1 MRTLRIL
8 ALIAV
13 GVSCHLDKLL
23 NGGGGAVQ
31 PLSKG
36 TPVGLAFS
44 SLPRAPRAGP
54 LGPVQVSVVDSG
66 GQPVAGADS
75 ITVTVALAS
84 NPAGTTLQG
93 RLDTH
98 PARGVATFSDLRLD
112 RATSGYALTA
122 AANGLPSVTSDTF
135 AVVPGP
141 AAQLTF
147 TVGPSAV
154 SQGAVVAPPVVVT
167 AFDSLDNA
175 ATDFTGDVRLV
186 LRQNGTVV
194 NGALSGG
201 TATAVA
207 GVATFANLRINNA
220 GAAYTLAAA
229 FGGAAPLAESA
240 PFTVTPPGPP
250 PPPSGDLAVTTTTTG
265 SNLPSGYTVTVDGTS
280 VRAIGASASVTISQV
295 PAGSHRVGLGDVPT
309 TCAVTGDNPQTVTV
323 PAAGTARGDFV
334 ITCGAPPPP
343 PPPRPG
349 PYLLF
354 TDEPVITQA
363 GQPMNIVRVTTYDAA
378 GNQFRYL
385 GDVTISIGFNPSGGT
400 LTGGGTITMDP
411 GLGGVVQWERLSID
425 KPGFGYTLHA
435 TSPGMI
441 EAFSDPLDIT
451 AGPPPSPNGADG
463 LGIFGQQPTTTRAGD
478 LIVPIRIGALGPP
491 NGSVITAYTGPVWI
505 SLGTNPG
512 GATLTGTRRLM
523 VVNGFVT
530 FSDLRIDKP
539 GSGYILR
546 ATAWPLNYTLSVPF
560 TVVP

>member
-23 NGGGGAVQ
+23 NGGGGTAR
-31 PLSKG
+31 PLSHG
-36 TPVGLAFS
+36 TPVGLVFS

-66 GQPVAGADS
+66 DQPVAGADS
-75 ITVTVALAS
+75 ITVTIALA
-84 NPAGTTLQG
+84 NPAGATLRG
-93 RLDTH
+93 TPNAH
-98 PARGVATFSDLRLD
+98 PARGIATFSDLRLD

-122 AANGLPSVTSDTF
+122 AASGLPSVTSDTF
-135 AVVPGP
+135 TVVPGP

-147 TVGPSAV
+147 TVEPGDV
-154 SQGAVVAPPVVVT
+154 TQGDVVAPPVVVT

-175 ATDFTGDVRLV
+175 ATDFTGVVRLV
-186 LRQNGTVV
+186 LRQGGSVV

-201 TATAVA
+201 TETAAVA
-207 GVATFANLRINNA
+207 GVATFANLRINNV
-220 GAAYTLAAA
+220 GSGYTLAAA
-229 FGGAAPLAESA
+229 FGSAAPLAESGQ
-240 PFTVTPPGPP
+240 FNVKPPGPP
-250 PPPSGDLAVTTTTTG
+250 PPPTGDLAITTTTTG
-265 SNLPSGYTVTVDGTS
+265 SNLPSGYTITVDGTS
-280 VRAIGASASVTISQV
+280 ARTIGASASVTINQV
-295 PAGSHRVGLGDVPT
+295 PAGTHRVGLGDVPT
-309 TCAVTGDNPQTVTV
+309 TCAVTGANPLSVNV
-323 PAAGTARGDFV
+323 PADGTARGDFV

-343 PPPRPG
+343 PPPVAGAR
-349 PYLLF
+349 LRF

-385 GDVTISIGFNPSGGT
+385 GDVTLSIGFNPSGGT

-491 NGSVITAYTGPVWI
+491 NGTVITAYTGPVWI

-539 GSGYILR
+539 GNGYILR

-560 TVVP
+560 NVVP